1 MQPTST
7 AEERRQQ
14 WMRVSGAQKL
24 ADRST
29 TSYAASEY
37 VAASIEARFGTVR
50 REVRRLARLHS
61 VSAA

>member
-1 MQPTST
+1 MQPPST
-7 AEERRQQ
+7 AEERREQ

-29 TSYAASEY
+29 TSYAEY
-37 VAASIEARFGTVR
+37 VAASIEARFDTVR
-50 REVRRLARLHS
+50 REVWRLARLRS